1 MIPSNLRVP
10 FIAVEF
16 DPSRAFQ
23 GASILSYQALLTGQI
38 TAGGSKSELVLDRI
52 TSPDQAGEYYGV
64 GSQLHRMF
72 IKWFENN
79 TFTEVYG
86 MGIDDD
92 DAGVAATG
100 TATAS
105 GAATADGTV
114 PFMFNGILVQAA
126 VADLDD
132 ATAIGD
138 SIAAAI
144 NAKTELPV
152 TAANVAGVV
161 TFTAKNDGEN
171 GNDID
176 FQINFNDGESLPP
189 GVSIALVPMASGATN
204 PDVSEII
211 AVLGDEWYNVI
222 AMPWYDATNLTA
234 METEMASRFGAMRMI
249 DGVVFISK
257 KGTLSELSSF
267 GNTRNSPHVSCPN
280 SHKLLNTPEEFAA
293 ANAGQAAAEASID
306 PARPF
311 QTLPLYGVVA
321 PKVVDRFTIEERN
334 SLLQDGIATYKVD
347 SGGVVRIERLITMY
361 QKNAQDV
368 ADIAYLDC
376 NTMFTLMYLRWDFR
390 TTILTKY
397 PRAKL
402 ADDGVRVASGQ
413 QIITPKIGKAEAISK
428 FRAWELQGLVENIDQ
443 FKNDLQCYRA
453 PGDPNRLEFVLPP
466 DLMNQFRVGSVL
478 LQFLLQSPIV

>member
-10 FIAVEF
+10 FVAVEF

-23 GASILSYQALLTGQI
+23 GASILNYQALLIGQK
-38 TAGGSKSELVLDRI
+38 TSGGSKTELVLDRI
-52 TSPDQAGEYYGV
+52 TSADQAASYYGA

-72 IKWFENN
+72 IKWFQNN

-86 MGIDDD
+86 MAIDDA
-92 DAGVAATG
+92 DAGVLATG
-100 TATAS
+100 TATVS
-105 GAATADGTV
+105 GSATADGTV
-114 PFMFNGILVQAA
+114 ALMINGTLINAA

-144 NAKTELPV
+144 NADINLPV
-152 TAANVAGVV
+152 TAANVTGTV
-161 TFTAKNDGEN
+161 TFTSKNKGLN
-171 GNDID
+171 ANDID
-176 FQINFNDGESLPP
+176 IQLNFNDGEVLPA
-189 GVSIALVPMASGATN
+189 GVSVTLVGMASGATN

-211 AVLGDEWYNVI
+211 ALLGDEWYNVI
-222 AMPWYDATNLTA
+222 VMPWTDATNLIA
-234 METEMASRFGAMRMI
+234 VEIEMANRFTAMRMI
-249 DGVVFISK
+249 DGVVFVGK
-257 KGTLSELSSF
+257 TGTLGELASF
-267 GNTRNSPHVSCPN
+267 GNTRNSPHVSCMN
-280 SHKLLNTPEEFAA
+280 CHKLLTTPEEFAA
-293 ANAGQAAAEASID
+293 GTAGQLASAASVD

-311 QTLPLYGVVA
+311 QTLPINGIVA

-334 SLLQDGIATYKVD
+334 SLLFDGISTYKVD
-347 SGGVVRIERLITMY
+347 SGGVVRIERAITMY
-361 QKNAQDV
+361 QKNVQD
-368 ADIAYLDC
+368 APDIAYLDT

-390 TTILTKY
+390 TTIQTRY

-443 FKNDLQCYRA
+443 FKNDLQCYRSL
-453 PGDPNRLEFVLPP
+453 GDPNRLEWVLPP
-466 DLMNQFRVGSVL
+466 DLMNQFRVGSTL
-478 LQFLLQSPIV
+478 LQFLLQSPTV